1 MSADT
6 LGYQSWVGQEIVLVS
21 LIFVV
26 WDVSA
31 SSNWRSP
38 GRGGDIRRALVGAFD
53 GGACQHL
60 CMEATIHSYTGATV
74 VPSFGT
80 VEEVWSNCGTAY
92 H

>member
-1 MSADT
+1 
-6 LGYQSWVGQEIVLVS
+6 
-21 LIFVV
+21 
-26 WDVSA
+26 
-31 SSNWRSP
+31 
-38 GRGGDIRRALVGAFD
+38 VGAFD